1 MQKKGKGDRQMCCF
15 LKDLLLGVVAAIAI
29 TALVLVV
36 IGASASGFGPGIQAA
51 LVGAGGETIPDGT
64 NVLFDTLNNQGSSIV
79 YDPVTGLFSITRQGD
94 YNIAWWVS
102 TDGAAPATSVSFAVE
117 VNGVPY
123 STASSPIVTGQLSG
137 DAFVTI
143 NMVPA
148 TISLVNVTGEDVF
161 VPDIP
166 VQAGIVIKQ

>member
-1 MQKKGKGDRQMCCF
+1 MCCF

-29 TALVLVV
+29 TALILVV
-36 IGASASGFGPGIQAA
+36 IGASSSEFGPGIQAS
-51 LVGAGGETIPDGT
+51 LVGAGGGTIPDGT
-64 NVLFDTLNNQGSSIV
+64 NVLFDTLNNMGSDIS
-79 YDPVTGLFSITRQGD
+79 YDPVTGLFTVTRRGD
-94 YNIAWWVS
+94 YNVAWWVA
-102 TDGAAPATSVSFAVE
+102 TDGAGAATSVSFAVE

-137 DAFVTI
+137 DALVSL

-148 TISLVNVTGEDVF
+148 TISLVNVTGDDVF
-161 VPDIP
+161 VPAIP